1 MSAIGVDSPVEFV
14 ETRVFTRRVLGLLSD
29 EEYRLLQWAL
39 ILRPD
44 AGDVIPGAGGLR
56 KLRWRLPGRGTRGGA
71 RLIYYLDMGSRRIFL
86 LLMYAKNERSDL
98 TPAERRALRALIA
111 DDLEG

>member
-56 KLRWRLPGRGTRGGA
+56 KLRWRLAGRGTLGGA
-71 RLIYYLDMGSRRIFL
+71 RLIYYFHVGPGRIYL
-86 LLMYAKNERSDL
+86 LLIYPKNERSDL
-98 TPAERRALRALIA
+98 TPAERRALHALIA
-111 DDLEG
+111 PDLEG